1 MWIERGQGPN
11 TKSRQMRVVI
21 IDQNKIGEC
30 SSDVAA
36 DSDAPD
42 FLLFFVYVG
51 ILE

>member
-1 MWIERGQGPN
+1 MWIESGSGAKHQVA
-11 TKSRQMRVVI
+11 SDEVVI
-21 IDQNKIGEC
+21 INQNKIGEC

-36 DSDAPD
+36 DSGAPD

>member
-1 MWIERGQGPN
+1 MWIERGPGA
-11 TKSRQMRVVI
+11 KHKVASDEVVI

-30 SSDVAA
+30 TSDVAA